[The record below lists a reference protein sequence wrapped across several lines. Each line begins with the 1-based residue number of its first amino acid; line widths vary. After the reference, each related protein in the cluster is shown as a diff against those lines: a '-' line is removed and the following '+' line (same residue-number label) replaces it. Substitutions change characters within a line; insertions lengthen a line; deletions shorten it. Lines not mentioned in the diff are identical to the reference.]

1 MTLSL
6 EIFNCEW
13 PLIKKWGHRHNK
25 MNASLSMKVSNA
37 FSWNK
42 RRHFDLEFTEVCFEG
57 SNWHT
62 VSVEMKLIVYEKAQC
77 YSTKQWIWSG
87 TQLANVESCIHEYC
101 SGKRDEAIALHLI
114 NILKK
119 KYILISNTFLCKIHP
134 MGLISLSFV
143 HTGPEDVAALNFAWP
158 AAGTTLTKSHTCF
171 LPNCSVYY
179 IKMTTEIVVAAL
191 RGLMRQ

>member
-13 PLIKKWGHRHNK
+13 PLIKKWGHNK

-37 FSWNK
+37 FSWDK

-87 TQLANVESCIHEYC
+87 TQLANVESWIHEYC

-119 KYILISNTFLCKIHP
+119 KIHP
-134 MGLISLSFV
+134 YFNHLSMQNPSSGPYFV
-143 HTGPEDVAALNFAWP
+143 KFRTYGPRR
-158 AAGTTLTKSHTCF
+158 
-171 LPNCSVYY
+171 CSS
-179 IKMTTEIVVAAL
+179 T
-191 RGLMRQ
+191 